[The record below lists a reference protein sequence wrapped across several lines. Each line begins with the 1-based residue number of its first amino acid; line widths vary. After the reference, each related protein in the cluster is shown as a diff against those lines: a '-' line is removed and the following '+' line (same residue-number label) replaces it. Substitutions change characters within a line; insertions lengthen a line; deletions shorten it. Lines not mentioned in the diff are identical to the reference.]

1 MYSSYFFYMKGS
13 KTVNW
18 SISVETVMHSSQWI
32 FRVFKIQYQTCLL
45 SSVLLKILF
54 VCLLQ
59 SEGWPVVLSELFWGG
74 RGGGFTMKPVMKD
87 HLHEKSVFSGRDKR
101 NKVNTTCASV
111 TDACAVLFLLPCPLS
126 LPHPTHQVKQTLPN
140 QYLWTSDISVE
151 TSDSRVVFKVV
162 FIIIRVY
169 STEATAP
176 VSMSFI
182 LDTLV
187 CGCLLKGTR
196 GVSCL
201 CCCFFLGTWTSS
213 ADCIVL
219 CFYCHV
225 AQFIV

>member
-1 MYSSYFFYMKGS
+1 MTCGFVRAFF
-13 KTVNW
+13 
-18 SISVETVMHSSQWI
+18 
-32 FRVFKIQYQTCLL
+32 
-45 SSVLLKILF
+45 
-54 VCLLQ
+54 
-59 SEGWPVVLSELFWGG
+59 
-74 RGGGFTMKPVMKD
+74 GGGGGDLQWSPLWKTIFMRSQSSLAGT
-87 HLHEKSVFSGRDKR
+87 KR
-101 NKVNTTCASV
+101 KKVNTTCASV
-111 TDACAVLFLLPCPLS
+111 TDACAVLFLLPRPLS